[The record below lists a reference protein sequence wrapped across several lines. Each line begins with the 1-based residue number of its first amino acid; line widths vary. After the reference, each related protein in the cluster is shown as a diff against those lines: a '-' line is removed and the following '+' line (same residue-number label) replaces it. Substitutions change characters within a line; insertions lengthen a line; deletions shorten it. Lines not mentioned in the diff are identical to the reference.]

1 MDWNYLFSLTPEDL
15 SEEEK
20 DGLYNTVTWFN
31 CDGEDLSVKKCVT
44 VIKITQEVLK
54 YKGEQV
60 EVLLHKLDELATQQG
75 EEEGRR
81 IESDTEVRSSRSR
94 KSSSIELE
102 NLEQKYL
109 ELKSKYKKQGRINEK
124 NSNEISKLQKK
135 VTNLEQEKNR
145 LISELQV
152 ASQDDTRSDVS
163 ETVKEQHKELV
174 NTVHVKNKQISDLL
188 RDIEATEQDNVILRE
203 KLTTVRDE
211 LATATKELTLL
222 TENFKASKIEQEE
235 SLG

>member
-102 NLEQKYL
+102 SEYCW
-109 ELKSKYKKQGRINEK
+109 RICVTLIGLFSRSRTK
-124 NSNEISKLQKK
+124 ISR
-135 VTNLEQEKNR
+135 VE
-145 LISELQV
+145 
-152 ASQDDTRSDVS
+152 
-163 ETVKEQHKELV
+163 
-174 NTVHVKNKQISDLL
+174 KQIQ
-188 RDIEATEQDNVILRE
+188 EARAH
-203 KLTTVRDE
+203 K
-211 LATATKELTLL
+211 
-222 TENFKASKIEQEE
+222 
-235 SLG
+235 